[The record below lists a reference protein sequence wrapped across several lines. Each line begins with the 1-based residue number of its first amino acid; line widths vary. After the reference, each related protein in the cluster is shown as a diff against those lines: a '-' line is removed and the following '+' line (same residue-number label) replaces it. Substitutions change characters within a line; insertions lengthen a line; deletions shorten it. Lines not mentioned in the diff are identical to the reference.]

1 MPPAGSLQCGGAAV
15 GIDGAADDDAADG
28 SVDDD
33 SADDDADGSGDDDTA
48 DDTADVA
55 DDRGGSAA
63 DEPGGAAAGADT
75 AVALLGAGAAVE
87 LQPATVMSATAI
99 SAIIDLYVNLDI
111 VLR

>member
-1 MPPAGSLQCGGAAV
+1 VPPAGSLQCGGAAV
-15 GIDGAADDDAADG
+15 GMDGAADDDA
-28 SVDDD
+28 
-33 SADDDADGSGDDDTA
+33 ADGSGDDDTA